1 MRTVLLDGLWGAP
14 WRMRGMQRNLQSR
27 NLGPAEIFAYNSSG
41 TIPLETLADELA
53 AFLGDTP
60 VRIVAHSMGGIITR
74 LARQRHPGLCI
85 VQAALLCVPH
95 HGSALAGI
103 MPFTGVRQ
111 LAPDSGVLRTLA
123 TQEWNLPTMTIWCP
137 GDLLVVPGS
146 SARWEKADLEVC
158 CPIPLH
164 NWPVVSSHYHHR
176 IADFFLS
183 HGTP

>member
-1 MRTVLLDGLWGAP
+1 MRTILLDGLWGSP
-14 WRMRGMQRNLQSR
+14 WRLRGMQRNLQSR
-27 NLGPAEIFAYNSSG
+27 NLGPVDIFSYNSSG

-53 AFLGDTP
+53 GFLGGAP
-60 VRIVAHSMGGIITR
+60 ARIVAHSMGGIITR
-74 LARQRHPGLCI
+74 LACQRHNTIQI

-103 MPFTGVRQ
+103 IPFAGVRQ
-111 LAPDSGVLRTLA
+111 LAPGSGVLKSLA
-123 TQEWNLPTMTIWCP
+123 AQEWRIPTMTIWCP

-146 SARWEKADLEVC
+146 SARWKKAIQEIC

-164 NWPVVSSHYHHR
+164 NWPVISRHYHHR

-183 HGTP
+183 QGTA